1 MPSKGPEGNVRG
13 LSAGLFVEG
22 GFYGEKGFRR
32 FFEALP
38 ECLRRVEC
46 SGAWAPGERTDGVGE
61 GRTGLLRWS
70 AETWQWH
77 CLTQS
82 LKRLKKEARERHRKG
97 RKVIFIGN
105 GGSAAISSHMAVD
118 WTKNGGI
125 RSLSFSDAPMMTC
138 LSNDLGYP
146 NLFAKELEFYAQ
158 PGDLVIITS
167 SSGKSPNVLA
177 AARAANA
184 LGLDSVR
191 LTGMDPENK
200 LRQGGRLNFY
210 VPSGDYG
217 LVEITH
223 LCLLHSVVSVSL

>member
-1 MPSKGPEGNVRG
+1 M
-13 LSAGLFVEG
+13 
-22 GFYGEKGFRR
+22 RR
-32 FFEALP
+32 FFDALGS
-38 ECLRRVEC
+38 CIARVEC
-46 SGAWAPGERTDGVGE
+46 SGAWAPGERTDGVGP
-61 GRTGLLRWS
+61 GKSGHLRWS
-70 AETWQWH
+70 PEAWQWH
-77 CLTQS
+77 CLVQS
-82 LKRLKKEARERHRKG
+82 IKRLKKEAKERHRKG
-97 RKVIFIGN
+97 RRVIFIGN

-125 RSLSFSDAPMMTC
+125 RSMAFSDAPTMTC
-138 LSNDLGYP
+138 LANDLGYA
-146 NLFAKELEFYAQ
+146 NVFAKQLEFYAI

-217 LVEITH
+217 LVELTH
-223 LCLLHSVVSVSL
+223 LAILHSVVSVSI